1 MSTPSAPT
9 ALADGLDAIAHAL
22 ARGVAQTST
31 STSASAKSRERFD
44 AMAGLI
50 EHARDKNDA
59 VRALRATEDALV
71 ACVVRPEG
79 EMSATRA
86 SMTLGALYEATDGG
100 SLYSRAN
107 ELLDAATTSKS
118 TAFAK
123 ASAFKALM
131 RLGEKFGDKLS
142 GNASAYAR
150 AACASVR
157 PNDDARCRRAALR
170 FLAATC
176 EKSAGGLDGKG
187 IAAVY
192 KTLVRSEHDRS
203 SGVRAA
209 FVDAIGALALAWA
222 ASKEKGVVSASD
234 LDITGVVDRILHAL
248 KDDSARVRD
257 AASGALAS
265 VILAC
270 ATVSVEDRMNN
281 EDSSGEPRFARA
293 VSTFL
298 YGPFMNACRERSL
311 MNQRVCLGVSRAW
324 ISFINRSVRGGITDH
339 HEVVG
344 FTVKT
349 LLSHALDDDPHAC
362 ACAIYIIRVGCLA
375 KADEASLRSTLAT
388 SIEALSSTDACRL
401 LIAARTAKDAIEVIG
416 SVDDELWAPTLQSIV
431 KALSHGDRNV
441 QAEAALALRAL
452 ALACPTKFVAQL
464 LEAMAQLKALVAA
477 VDEADSLT
485 ACGAAFHIATLVSI
499 GAEFTCGLPS
509 NILRDAVAL
518 GIKCA
523 TGPGSARVREGGWIV
538 ISACLVGS
546 GATVASEMCGVSI
559 KFALT
564 ATFDAVVE
572 SGVEGEPGEI
582 YAAAA
587 AAEALSAW
595 LIGKQSESSSLIPLL
610 LSGITATERILSARQ
625 ISVADERAKSLFRFR
640 MFELLN
646 SVEDTGFYSELHGR
660 IVALCQTASRSS
672 AQIDERQPENFLKA
686 QLSTEDSHLGP
697 WPTNS
702 DVNLDELH
710 TFEGSADSPHPRVW
724 IGLSETHAY
733 PKARSMRA
741 ATRQA
746 QGLQMARVF
755 TASPELRMGIL
766 HHFLNTAHR
775 VIDTP
780 SDARELCE
788 QGVFIP
794 KKQNAIDVIQ
804 SKALSALGSPFKS
817 RRTKSDG
824 IDEYNE
830 RVTMLTLLSADVLSA
845 VKHIVENTK
854 TQDSV
859 IMSQFKKVA
868 NVIRYA
874 EFSSTQHWRAIA
886 EITAYANALHPDSD
900 SLVGETIRVS
910 KDLLT
915 LPADTPARNI
925 AALSIAATFRN
936 AGAMALRQACTP
948 AITNL
953 LQMSM
958 QVDHTR
964 SSHIWSAHGICVIGS
979 HTGQSFVRD
988 AEDSVNLALALADAP
1003 FLMDEDNGVLTRV
1016 TAARLVNTAVS
1027 AIGPD
1032 LDHDSLIFKRAESL
1046 IEILGES
1053 DEPAANLESTVFLQH
1068 IATFTPRTKRG
1079 RALLADLRV
1088 MLKTATDSSTTKA
1101 VMSMLRHLLERDSS
1115 NVASLSGLDAE
1126 LLIVLDRESDPKTRR
1141 TIERCVELFV
1151 RDVCRLRPGEGMTN
1165 LSNVA
1170 LYSASPEKNVS
1181 SISYDDDDDG
1191 GGDVD
1196 LRAFDDRASRDI
1208 ERGAPKLST
1217 RLFAAQLL
1225 SQVPSFV
1232 GEEIEHRNLAAARRS
1247 ATAGAGDQ
1255 WLALHS
1261 QSAFDVAYRL
1271 SVSPVMALH
1280 APGLEMFSN
1289 LMDLWAQDEDP
1300 DSVADVDYR
1309 ATFVLEQYQA
1319 QLVSAMRATDASNA
1333 SLEAFVALLRLV
1345 SSALTSGIT
1354 GDDTAMTQR
1363 LANVATKIARDWQE
1377 GTSKILCGKECNE
1390 TVATQARNTLVVS
1403 IARITS
1409 SAPSVIPED
1418 VLMSMNAKWIA
1429 AVRNPNEQFS
1439 DDEMM
1444 AIIFAISTIVQE
1456 QTDNHE
1462 LVRQLCF
1469 KAIIC
1474 GFGTPRPPSKSH
1486 VIHALRAAKNLISRQ
1501 IYGLLPSEIAV
1512 IRDAVTLH
1520 ASSEDVFTEVACF
1533 IEALTACDKIQP
1545 IALWDTANLLA
1556 DIMCQGAAGE
1566 DAFCKMMITSLRL
1579 AKRSKRT
1586 ATRVDALMQHLFTDP
1601 SLAKYRL
1608 SALRGIRLADSDVML
1623 LALTMTGHTLAGCA
1637 RSVIRKFYAKK
1648 IDGVAK
1654 SLDSMDFVTESL
1666 QTWAAAFLL
1675 LKDEKDDKMCLTS
1688 LAIFLA
1694 IAVDVTSP
1702 EGIPDRAIDTTCGTL
1717 ASSILVRLAA
1727 ACADPFRSVVGQ
1739 LSAQSKTRLQTLLN
1753 FKPAQATAAT
1763 PLKSLEIC

>member
-9 ALADGLDAIAHAL
+9 ARADGLDAIVHAL

-44 AMAGLI
+44 AMDGLI

-59 VRALRATEDALV
+59 ARALRATEDALM

-79 EMSATRA
+79 VMSATRA

-131 RLGEKFGDKLS
+131 RLGEKFGDKLC

-150 AACASVR
+150 AACASLR

-176 EKSAGGLDGKG
+176 EQSAGGLDGKA

-192 KTLVRSEHDRS
+192 KALVRSENDRS

-209 FVDAIGALALAWA
+209 FVDAVGALALAWA
-222 ASKEKGVVSASD
+222 ASREKGVVSASD
-234 LDITGVVDRILHAL
+234 LDITGVVERILHAL

-270 ATVSVEDRMNN
+270 ATVSVEDGMNG
-281 EDSSGEPRFARA
+281 EDSSAEPRFARA

-311 MNQRVCLGVSRAW
+311 INQRVCLGVSRAW
-324 ISFINRSVRGGITDH
+324 ISFISRSVRGGVTDH

-362 ACAIYIIRVGCLA
+362 ACAIYIIRVGCLT

-388 SIEALSSTDACRL
+388 SIEALSSTDTCRL
-401 LIAARTAKDAIEVIG
+401 LIATRTAKDAIEVIG
-416 SVDDELWAPTLQSIV
+416 SVDDELWAPTLQAIV
-431 KALSHGDRNV
+431 KALSHDDRNV

-485 ACGAAFHIATLVSI
+485 ACGTAFHIATLVSI

-509 NILRDAVAL
+509 SILRDAVAL

-564 ATFDAVVE
+564 ATFEAVVE

-625 ISVADERAKSLFRFR
+625 MSVADERAKSLFRFR

-646 SVEDTGFYSELHGR
+646 SVEDTAFYSELHGR

-697 WPTNS
+697 WPTHS
-702 DVNLDELH
+702 DVNLDDLH

-755 TASPELRMGIL
+755 TASPELRIGIL

-780 SDARELCE
+780 ADARELCE
-788 QGVFIP
+788 QGVFVP

-830 RVTMLTLLSADVLSA
+830 RVTMLTLLSADVLAA

-854 TQDSV
+854 TQDAV

-910 KDLLT
+910 KDLLM

-948 AITNL
+948 VITNL

-958 QVDHTR
+958 QVDHTH

-1101 VMSMLRHLLERDSS
+1101 VMSILRHLLERDSS

-1196 LRAFDDRASRDI
+1196 LRAFDDRTSRDI

-1247 ATAGAGDQ
+1247 AAAGAGDQ

-1300 DSVADVDYR
+1300 DSVADVDCR
-1309 ATFVLEQYQA
+1309 ATLVLEQYQA

-1377 GTSKILCGKECNE
+1377 GTSTILCGKACND

-1418 VLMSMNAKWIA
+1418 VLMSINAKWIA

-1444 AIIFAISTIVQE
+1444 AIIFASSTIAQE
-1456 QTDNHE
+1456 RSDDHE
-1462 LVRQLCF
+1462 LIRQLCF
-1469 KAIIC
+1469 KAIVC

-1486 VIHALRAAKNLISRQ
+1486 VIHALRAAKNLISRH
-1501 IYGLLPSEIAV
+1501 IYGLLPIEIAV

-1520 ASSEDVFTEVACF
+1520 TSEDVFNEVACF
-1533 IEALTACDKIQP
+1533 IENLTACDKIQP

-1556 DIMCQGAAGE
+1556 DIMCQGAASE

-1608 SALRGIRLADSDVML
+1608 SALRGIRLADSDEML
-1623 LALTMTGHTLAGCA
+1623 LALTMTGHTLAWCT
-1637 RSVIRKFYAKK
+1637 RSAIREFYAKK
-1648 IDGVAK
+1648 IDGVAQ

-1675 LKDEKDDKMCLTS
+1675 QKDEKDDKMCLTS

-1702 EGIPDRAIDTTCGTL
+1702 EGISDSAIDTACGTL

-1727 ACADPFRSVVGQ
+1727 VCADPFRNVVGQ

-1753 FKPAQATAAT
+1753 FKPAQATVVT